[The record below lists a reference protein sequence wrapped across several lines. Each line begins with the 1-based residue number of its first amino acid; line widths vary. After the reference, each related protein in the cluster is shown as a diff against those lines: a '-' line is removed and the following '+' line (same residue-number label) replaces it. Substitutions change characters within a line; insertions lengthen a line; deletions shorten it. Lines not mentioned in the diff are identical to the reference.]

1 MGRFCPPKRFN
12 GREGYP
18 GPWGYHSSRRLLDF
32 TQPDRTAVIRSR
44 LLDGGEGRSLIHFEL
59 NIGETPDDV
68 KRNTRMARPANDT
81 LVGSALPARGLV
93 LAAGRAAEVVA
104 FDEQV
109 VDFFV
114 GAADAL
120 GVPKSVAAIYGIVF
134 ASPLPLSF
142 ADIEQRLDISKG
154 SISQGLRVLREVGA
168 VKEVSTAADRAELF
182 APDLAL
188 RKLVARFIENR
199 LGKQLDAG
207 SARLSSLN
215 KAIPVRGTDA
225 DELKRRLKSLSD
237 WHSKARAILPL
248 ARTILNIGS

>member
-1 MGRFCPPKRFN
+1 MGWV
-12 GREGYP
+12 GT
-18 GPWGYHSSRRLLDF
+18 HM
-32 TQPDRTAVIRSR
+32 A
-44 LLDGGEGRSLIHFEL
+44 
-59 NIGETPDDV
+59 
-68 KRNTRMARPANDT
+68 RNTTNT
-81 LVGSALPARGLV
+81 LVGSAPSTRGLV
-93 LAAGRAAEVVA
+93 LAAGRPAEVVA
-104 FDEQV
+104 FDEQM

-114 GAADAL
+114 SAADAL

-168 VKEVSTAADRAELF
+168 VKEVSTAANRAELF
-182 APDLAL
+182 MPDLEL
-188 RKLVARFIENR
+188 RKLVSRFIDNR

-215 KAIPVRGTDA
+215 KAIPVRGTEA

-248 ARTILNIGS
+248 ARTILKIGG